1 MVKKRSFVLLKDNR
15 WVVRFYE
22 RYYPICL
29 PGSPYEGRPVVVTR
43 KELEEIAYYEPSD
56 NKSDRAKFIER
67 SGPAVLV
74 FFVPRNKKTG
84 ERLHA
89 NGKWFFVNTNE
100 QIHLN
105 QIISI

>member
-43 KELEEIAYYEPSD
+43 KELEEIEFYEPSD
-56 NKSDRAKFIER
+56 NTSDRAKFINR
-67 SGPAVLV
+67 SPYEVLV
-74 FFVPRNKKTG
+74 FFVPRSKKTG
-84 ERLHA
+84 EKLHA
-89 NGKWFFVNTNE
+89 NGKWYFVDINE
-100 QIHLN
+100 QIPLTK
-105 QIISI
+105 IF